1 LLKYAIPIQLNAS
14 NLLSKGDTLS
24 SKNKKKKSV
33 VSKLPSEFEQI
44 NINAAGIDIG
54 AQTHYVAVPKGRDP
68 QGQDVRYF
76 ETFTTDLYALADWLT
91 QCDIDTVAME
101 STGVYWIPLFDILE
115 QKGFEVRLVNPRS
128 IKHAPGRKSDVVDC
142 QWIQQLHTYGLLTS
156 AFRPDDQ
163 ISVLRSYHRQRAML
177 VNHASTHIQHM
188 QKALELMNIKLN
200 NVISD
205 ITGVTGMK
213 IIRSILSGERNPK
226 KLALHRNPRCKKS
239 VKEIA
244 KSLHGNWRDEHL
256 FALKQAVALYGFYQ
270 TQIEACDQKIQ
281 TQLSCF
287 EDRSNGCELPPTG
300 KSGGSGK
307 KLTFDA
313 RKHLYRMTGVDLT
326 RIVGLDTPTVLSI
339 ISEVGL
345 DMNRWPTSKHFA
357 SWLSLSPG
365 SKISGG
371 KNFSS
376 KTKPSANRAAHA
388 FRMAAY
394 SLHRSNTA
402 IGAFLR
408 RKKAQLGAPKAITA
422 TAHKIARIFY
432 EMLKNR
438 TEYKDLGVDYY
449 QNRYKERTL
458 RNLKRKAKIFGF
470 ELVNTKQEQSVMT

>member
-1 LLKYAIPIQLNAS
+1 M
-14 NLLSKGDTLS
+14 S
-24 SKNKKKKSV
+24 SKVKKVKKKMSLV
-33 VSKLPSEFEQI
+33 PKLPSEFEQI

-54 AQTHYVAVPKGRDP
+54 AQKHYVAVPKGRDP
-68 QGQDVRYF
+68 QGRDVRHF
-76 ETFTTDLYALADWLT
+76 DTFTTDLYTLADWLK

-101 STGVYWIPLFDILE
+101 STGVYWLPLFEILE

-128 IKHAPGRKSDVVDC
+128 IKHAPGRKTDVVDC
-142 QWIQQLHTYGLLTS
+142 QWIQQLHAYGLLTS

-163 ISVLRSYHRQRAML
+163 ISVLRAYHRQRTML

-188 QKALELMNIKLN
+188 QKAMEQMNIKLT
-200 NVISD
+200 NVLSD
-205 ITGVTGMK
+205 ITGTTGMK
-213 IIRSILSGERNPK
+213 IIRSILSGERDPK
-226 KLALHRNPRCKKS
+226 KLAQHRDPHCKKS
-239 VKEIA
+239 AKEIA

-256 FALKQAVALYGFYQ
+256 FALQQAIALYDFYQ
-270 TQIEACDQKIQ
+270 TQIQACDKELQA
-281 TQLSCF
+281 QLCRF
-287 EDRSNGCELPPTG
+287 EDRSNDAQLPPATG
-300 KSGGSGK
+300 KSKGSSK

-313 RKHLYRMTGVDLT
+313 REHLFRMAGVDLT
-326 RIVGLDTPTVLSI
+326 QIVGLDTPTVLNI
-339 ISEVGL
+339 VSEIGL
-345 DMNRWPTSKHFA
+345 DMSRWPTSKHFS
-357 SWLSLSPG
+357 SWLGLSPG

-394 SLHRSNTA
+394 SLHRSRSA

-408 RKKAQLGAPKAITA
+408 RKKAQLGSPKAITA

-449 QNRYKERTL
+449 KNRYKERTL
-458 RNLKRKAKIFGF
+458 RNLKRKAREFGL
-470 ELVNTKQEQSVMT
+470 ELVNSNRDQLVRCNLG

>member
-1 LLKYAIPIQLNAS
+1 LG
-14 NLLSKGDTLS
+14 SKV
-24 SKNKKKKSV
+24 KKVNKKMST
-33 VSKLPSEFEQI
+33 VSSLPSEFERI

-54 AQTHYVAVPKGRDP
+54 AQKHYVAVPKGRDP
-68 QGQDVRYF
+68 QGRDVRHF
-76 ETFTTDLYALADWLT
+76 DTFTADLNALADWLKE
-91 QCDIDTVAME
+91 CDIDTVAME
-101 STGVYWIPLFDILE
+101 STGIYWIPLFEILE

-142 QWIQQLHTYGLLTS
+142 QWIQQLHAYGLLTS

-163 ISVLRSYHRQRAML
+163 IGVLRAYHRQRTML
-177 VNHASTHIQHM
+177 VNHTSTHIQHM
-188 QKALELMNIKLN
+188 QKALEQMNLKLT

-205 ITGVTGMK
+205 ITGTTGMK
-213 IIRSILSGERNPK
+213 IIRSILAGERNPK
-226 KLALHRNPRCKKS
+226 KLSAHRDSRCKRS
-239 VKEIA
+239 EKEIA

-256 FALKQAVALYGFYQ
+256 FALQQAVALYDFYQ
-270 TQIEACDQKIQ
+270 TQIEACDKQIQ
-281 TQLSCF
+281 SQLCLF
-287 EDRSNGCELPPTG
+287 EDRSAAGELPPPSG
-300 KSGGSGK
+300 KPNGSGK

-313 RKHLYRMTGVDLT
+313 REHLYRMAGVDLT
-326 RIVGLDTPTVLSI
+326 QIAGLNTPTVLTI
-339 ISEVGL
+339 ISEIGL
-345 DMNRWPTSKHFA
+345 NMNRWPTAKHFA
-357 SWLSLSPG
+357 SWLGLCPG

-376 KTKPSANRAAHA
+376 KSKPSANRAAHA

-394 SLHRSNTA
+394 SLHRSQSS

-432 EMLKNR
+432 EMLKTR

-458 RNLKRKAKIFGF
+458 RNLKRKAREFGLEF
-470 ELVNTKQEQSVMT
+470 VNSNTDQLVMDA

>member
-1 LLKYAIPIQLNAS
+1 MSLKI
-14 NLLSKGDTLS
+14 K
-24 SKNKKKKSV
+24 KVKKKMSTI
-33 VSKLPSEFEQI
+33 SGLPSEFERI

-54 AQTHYVAVPKGRDP
+54 AQKHYVAVPKGRDP
-68 QGQDVRYF
+68 QGSDVRHF
-76 ETFTTDLYALADWLT
+76 DTFTADLHALAAWLKE
-91 QCDIDTVAME
+91 CDIGTVAME
-101 STGVYWIPLFDILE
+101 STGIYWIPLFEILE

-142 QWIQQLHTYGLLTS
+142 QWIQQLHAYGLLTS

-163 ISVLRSYHRQRAML
+163 IGVLRSYHRQRTML

-188 QKALELMNIKLN
+188 QKALEQMNLKLN

-213 IIRSILSGERNPK
+213 IIRSILAGERNPK
-226 KLALHRNPRCKKS
+226 KLSKHRDSRCKKS
-239 VKEIA
+239 EKEIA

-256 FALKQAVALYGFYQ
+256 FALQQAVALYDFYQ
-270 TQIEACDQKIQ
+270 IQIEACDKKIQ
-281 TQLSCF
+281 AQLCRF
-287 EDRSNGCELPPTG
+287 EDRSAGGELPPP
-300 KSGGSGK
+300 KSRPNSSGK

-313 RKHLYRMTGVDLT
+313 RGHLYQMTGVDLT
-326 RIVGLDTPTVLSI
+326 QIVGLNTPTVLTI
-339 ISEVGL
+339 LSEIGL
-345 DMNRWPTSKHFA
+345 DMNRWLTAKHFS
-357 SWLSLSPG
+357 SWLGLCPG

-376 KTKPSANRAAHA
+376 KSKPSANRAAHA

-394 SLHRSNTA
+394 SLHRSQTS

-432 EMLKNR
+432 EMLKTR
-438 TEYKDLGVDYY
+438 TEYKDLGIDYY
-449 QNRYKERTL
+449 QNRYKERML
-458 RNLKRKAKIFGF
+458 RNLKRKARAFGL
-470 ELVNTKQEQSVMT
+470 ELVNSNQDQLVMTC